1 MALPPNVRVFLET
14 EVPQGSP
21 AWHSLRCGVLTG
33 SRCSPVLVDESKKP
47 SAGKANLLTELVVER
62 CTGQTTKAQTFGAAT
77 EAVMAQGLE
86 REPDAIRRFESETLQ
101 VVKRVGFV
109 YWVGKFAGCSPDGVL
124 GDFDELVSIKC
135 RDLKAH
141 YEHIR
146 KGTIPA
152 DARRQMAHELWIT
165 GAKRHHYVSFNPSF
179 ERKLQYAHVALTRA
193 ELDVDAY
200 ARAAEAFLRE
210 VETEVKVMQQLAAGS
225 VATFTAAASGEV
237 THE

>member
-1 MALPPNVRVFLET
+1 MALPLNVRVFSEA
-14 EVPQGSP
+14 EVPQGSE
-21 AWHSLRCGVLTG
+21 AWLQMRVGVLTG
-33 SRCSPVLVDESKKP
+33 SRCAPVLVDESKKP
-47 SAGKANLLTELVVER
+47 SATKANLLTELVVER
-62 CTGQTTKAQTFGAAT
+62 CTGQTTKAQTFTAAT

-165 GAKRHHYVSFNPSF
+165 GAQRHHYVSFNPSF
-179 ERKLQYAHVALTRA
+179 ERKLQYAHVELTRA

-210 VETEVKVMQQLAAGS
+210 VEVEVQAMKQLAEGS
-225 VATFTAAASGEV
+225 GSTWAAAAQEAVS
-237 THE
+237 HE

>member
-1 MALPPNVRVFLET
+1 MALPEGVKVFSEAD
-14 EVPQGSP
+14 VPQGSP

-101 VVKRVGFV
+101 VVRRVGFV
-109 YWVGKFAGCSPDGVL
+109 YWVGKRAGCSPDGVL

-146 KGTIPA
+146 RGTIPA
-152 DARRQMAHELWIT
+152 DARRQMAHEMWVT
-165 GAKRHHYVSFNPSF
+165 NARKHHYVSFNPSF
-179 ERKLQYAHVALTRA
+179 ERRLQFAHVELTRA
-193 ELDVDAY
+193 ELDVDGY
-200 ARAAEAFLRE
+200 ARAAEGFLRE
-210 VETEVKVMQQLAAGS
+210 VETEVQVMQQLAAGNE
-225 VATFTAAASGEV
+225 ATLAAAVEV
-237 THE
+237 VNG